1 MFTLNSIQKSRQ
13 TLLQDFQ
20 RVAGYQDIQIDL
32 LIRFASG
39 FSHSMNK
46 INFQLFFVFRHIP
59 QSIGSMQNSIFEQP
73 RVLMPCLVFFKFLT
87 NGRIFAAT
95 LCLFPGCLKF

>member
-32 LIRFASG
+32 LIRIASG

-59 QSIGSMQNSIFEQP
+59 QSIGSMENSIFEQP
-73 RVLMPCLVFFKFLT
+73 RVLMPCLVFFLNLKPTEEYLPQ
-87 NGRIFAAT
+87 
-95 LCLFPGCLKF
+95 LCVCFRVV